1 MEKIDE
7 TIDLLDLHAGE
18 LEIIREEIVSF
29 FEDMLKDDD
38 YYLTTIS
45 RIKTKESFKEK
56 IIRQN
61 LYKKYETPDDIMNN
75 VPDIIGVKI
84 ECRFNADEEK
94 VYEKIVDVMDMSL
107 GTGYFTSLINPKIS
121 LKLDD
126 LQPQIQK
133 NGFEIYKIDGMY
145 SNGELKF
152 NFELQIKSLVN
163 SFWGDIEHKILYK
176 NYNYLLTES
185 FIKDIMGSIKESLGL
200 IDKQLLVVYDYVND
214 LATHQDSNEQLSNLL
229 KKLVYDSY
237 LRRLRGEMGFVI
249 DFHGIIDLL
258 VDFIVDENQI
268 KTLRSDESTTVKSIL
283 YLVDSLTT
291 SIMRENIFG
300 KEIEFDL
307 DITYDNQIEE
317 YIGNRIT
324 YLVNNDF
331 DWNVLMRILIDIYPE
346 DKDVIVLR
354 FKKYLV
360 KRFEK
365 IVDDALLIYD
375 DNDSITCKD
384 DIHEHLLKTIV
395 YGFSEK
401 MEIDDLNSINF
412 EKLKDNLQGYLMGI
426 SSDERWYN
434 NKENIANAI
443 VENYFN

>member
-1 MEKIDE
+1 MDKIDE
-7 TIDLLDLHAGE
+7 TIDLLDLYSGE

-29 FEDMLKDDD
+29 FEDMLKDED

-61 LYKKYETPDDIMNN
+61 LYKKYKTPDDIINN

-185 FIKDIMGSIKESLGL
+185 FIKDIMGSIKENLGL

-268 KTLRSDESTTVKSIL
+268 KTLKSDESTTVKNIL
-283 YLVDSLTT
+283 YLVDSLTA

-354 FKKYLV
+354 FTKYLV

>member
-354 FKKYLV
+354 FTKYLV

>member
-268 KTLRSDESTTVKSIL
+268 KTLRSDESTTVKNIL

-354 FKKYLV
+354 FTKYLV